1 LAGVP
6 SSAFAD
12 GMSKTAFVLEIPG
25 VEVPWTK
32 PADSVGDLAA
42 VWATLKQ
49 NGIRRVVVGTADAAV
64 SRIRTDTS
72 PESVRALFSK
82 AGGDVAEIED

>member
-1 LAGVP
+1 
-6 SSAFAD
+6 
-12 GMSKTAFVLEIPG
+12 
-25 VEVPWTK
+25 
-32 PADSVGDLAA
+32 VGDLAA